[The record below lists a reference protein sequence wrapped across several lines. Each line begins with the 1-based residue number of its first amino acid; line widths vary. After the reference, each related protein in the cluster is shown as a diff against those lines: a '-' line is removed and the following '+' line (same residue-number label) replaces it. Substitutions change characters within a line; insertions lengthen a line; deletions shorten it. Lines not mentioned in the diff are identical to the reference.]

1 VTPIVVHGTHVL
13 HAACAIYRIPLKALL
28 SRERRRWKEHV
39 RARRAVI
46 WLCRERLGSTWSEL
60 GRLLELHHT
69 SVMAAHKRALAEF
82 STEDRFCEELAA
94 IWKLAKEVPPVDIR
108 VADTRVLH

>member
-1 VTPIVVHGTHVL
+1 
-13 HAACAIYRIPLKALL
+13 
-28 SRERRRWKEHV
+28 
-39 RARRAVI
+39 
-46 WLCRERLGSTWSEL
+46 
-60 GRLLELHHT
+60 
-69 SVMAAHKRALAEF
+69 MAAHKRALAEF